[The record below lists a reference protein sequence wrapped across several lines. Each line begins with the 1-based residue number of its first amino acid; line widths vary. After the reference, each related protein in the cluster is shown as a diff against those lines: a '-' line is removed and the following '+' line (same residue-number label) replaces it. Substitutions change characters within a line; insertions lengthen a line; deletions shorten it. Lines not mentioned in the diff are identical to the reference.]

1 MPGFYRPGN
10 ISAKIFRALM
20 EYIQRLR
27 ICQFEALAGA
37 RHLTAGMAVRLREA
51 GGRRIAGISGLS
63 RRDHT

>member
-1 MPGFYRPGN
+1 
-10 ISAKIFRALM
+10 M